1 MKTHACYILVFFLSF
16 ACTAPKNTD
25 ESVSVAANISDAS
38 RNLNLDLEKARN
50 DFSHGLEY
58 VEQGKVEEGIAL
70 MRQSAASYDSIICM
84 AKSDGSSAISHYD
97 ADQSGQD
104 SPDISV
110 LQEKSRRQKAIT
122 IAVIVS
128 LIILFLVCSSLILL
142 MRNRMLRY
150 KRELGR
156 RRIMDLNDSNNRMAE
171 RIDVLEHDL
180 SVEMHSNNEILSSP
194 QLITG
199 KDEGKFRRAFNVL
212 YPDFI
217 KKLKMDYPT
226 LSTNDELVCMLLY
239 LHHTSEEISVYL
251 GISRASVN
259 SARYRLRTK
268 FGLPKSIGL
277 DTFISSR

>member
-16 ACTAPKNTD
+16 ACTVPKNTD

-84 AKSDGSSAISHYD
+84 AKSDGPSAISHYD

-128 LIILFLVCSSLILL
+128 LIILFLVCSSVMLL